1 MEKTE
6 ERLFKMPKE
15 LYDEYV
21 DKFVPEELQKRVF
34 CDENLA
40 PLPHDI
46 LGSTREAVISD
57 RDFTRL
63 FQNKD
68 MEFAGIQT
76 NRLMIDVAYTLVT
89 RGNLEPI
96 AADYSTDLNVI
107 RRACLASPDFQKL
120 VNYFCEIVV
129 NELKGTLT
137 YAAGRSIALMTEFLE
152 DSTLDPK
159 LRTDIAK
166 DILDRVGIK
175 KDNKTV
181 VDVNNNV
188 NLFGYMSSSEA
199 DLLADLD
206 LSEVIDVIPK
216 EIRDSSEE
224 NGTSK
229 EA

>member
-1 MEKTE
+1 MEKIE

-40 PLPHDI
+40 PLTHD
-46 LGSTREAVISD
+46 LLDSTREAVISD
-57 RDFTRL
+57 KDFTRL

-96 AADYSTDLNVI
+96 AADYSTSLDRI
-107 RRACLASPDFQKL
+107 RKACLASPDFQKL

-137 YAAGRSIALMTEFLE
+137 YAAGRSISIMTEFLE
-152 DSTLDPK
+152 DKTLDPK

-188 NLFGYMSSSEA
+188 NLFGYMSSTEA

-224 NGTSK
+224 TGTTK